1 VTGDRGRVIRVS
13 ASGWKASLALAA
25 LLLFAS
31 CGLPRLLAR
40 PLSSSEAVRLVRDRE
55 SRRVRDTWLP
65 RIQAAGRD
73 SLALLGATLAGALEE
88 VERTEYTDVRIRRSW
103 VGPPFARRWAFAVRV
118 QEAGAPAPIV
128 YRISRGFASDAPS
141 WYWLAPLF

>member
-1 VTGDRGRVIRVS
+1 VKRERGRVLRVS
-13 ASGWKASLALAA
+13 ASGWRASLALVA
-25 LLLFAS
+25 LVLFGS
-31 CGLPRLLAR
+31 CALPRLLAR

-88 VERTEYTDVRIRRSW
+88 VDRTEYTDLRIRRSW
-103 VGPPFARRWAFAVRV
+103 VGPPFARRWAFAIRV
-118 QEAGAPAPIV
+118 QEAGAPGPII
-128 YRISRGFASDAPS
+128 YRISRGFASDAPD
-141 WYWLAPLF
+141 WYWIVPLF